1 MNSKLDLAGE
11 ASVGFF
17 EWVLIIV
24 IVLLASIYLWRK
36 YFVKKGCAGCTSS
49 RGRNACSMQINPKES
64 PICSLASDTHQ
75 QSEQPMYY
83 QEELPLKSTKTPKP
97 ENTTDRDV

>member
-17 EWVLIIV
+17 EWALIIV

-36 YFVKKGCAGCTSS
+36 YFVKKGCAGCASS
-49 RGRNACSMQINPKES
+49 RGRNACSLQINPTEK
-64 PICSLASDTHQ
+64 PNCSSASDTHQ
-75 QSEQPMYY
+75 QNEQRMYY
-83 QEELPLKSTKTPKP
+83 QEELPLQNTKTPKP
-97 ENTTDRDV
+97 ENTNDQGV